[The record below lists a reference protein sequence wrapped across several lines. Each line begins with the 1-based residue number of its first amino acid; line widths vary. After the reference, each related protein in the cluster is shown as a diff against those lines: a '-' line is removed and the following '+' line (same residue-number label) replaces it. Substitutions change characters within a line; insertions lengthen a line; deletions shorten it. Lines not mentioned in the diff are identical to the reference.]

1 MMQNTPEMLLPL
13 PGSHL
18 LRTAVTCFGTTT
30 ALTLCNIRR
39 SVNLYHLCER
49 NNVLQTKI
57 WSKS

>member
-13 PGSHL
+13 PVSHL
-18 LRTAVTCFGTTT
+18 LCTAVTCFGTTT
-30 ALTLCNIRR
+30 ALTRRYMRR

-57 WSKS
+57 W